1 MQPSRSSNQFPTTQ
15 DRHGDSN
22 NQQRQSQTP
31 RPRAEGAIARTVSEG
46 STTGKRKADE
56 VDSGTPPD
64 KKEHKTTFAADNRP
78 HRQSGTS
85 ASASTAPSSYTRKRA
100 RLSNASSPDARLRP
114 RAERSPGHRQH
125 QHQSSPSPSPR
136 AHVHRQHSSH
146 GRHDST
152 ASRTSRRSTGPGGT
166 MPFAAIFEP
175 PPEAGLRPPS
185 RATRPP
191 SRAASSI
198 RRHVPSVHRAPS
210 RISRSSMISGSSIPI
225 SALVAPRAPSVSIA
239 SQSRHFH
246 MRDPHRPP
254 RVHSTPWSLSL
265 PSPGDDE
272 YPRWQPW
279 KGEGASPIQAWIFFV
294 SFVLFPLWW
303 VGGFMLKV
311 PKTRRIGDTA
321 DLEKGKMPEAGT
333 HSRDDSVVLDDP
345 QVEHDARTWRTR
357 CRIMAVV
364 SLFTY
369 VPFIVC
375 IAVFAPH

>member
-1 MQPSRSSNQFPTTQ
+1 MQPSRSSSQFPTTRDSRQ
-15 DRHGDSN
+15 DSHD
-22 NQQRQSQTP
+22 RQPQPQTP
-31 RPRAEGAIARTVSEG
+31 QPRAEGAIARTVSEG

-56 VDSGTPPD
+56 VDSTPPD
-64 KKEHKTTFAADNRP
+64 KKEHKTTFAADTRP

-85 ASASTAPSSYTRKRA
+85 ASGSTAPSSYTRKRA

-114 RAERSPGHRQH
+114 RADRSGHRQ
-125 QHQSSPSPSPR
+125 QPTTPSPSR
-136 AHVHRQHSSH
+136 AHVHRQHSTH
-146 GRHDST
+146 GRTDST
-152 ASRTSRRSTGPGGT
+152 ASRASRRSSLPGA

-175 PPEAGLRPPS
+175 PQETANLRPPS
-185 RATRPP
+185 RSARPP
-191 SRAASSI
+191 SRAPSSV

-225 SALVAPRAPSVSIA
+225 SALVAPRAPSVSVA
-239 SQSRHFH
+239 SQSRQFH

-272 YPRWQPW
+272 YPWWKPW
-279 KGEGASPIQAWIFFV
+279 AGENASPPQAWIFFV

-303 VGGFMLKV
+303 VGGFVLRI
-311 PKTRRIGDTA
+311 PKTRRIGDA
-321 DLEKGKMPEAGT
+321 PDLEKGKMTEAGT
-333 HSRDDSVVLDDP
+333 HHSRDDSVVLDDP

-357 CRIMAVV
+357 CRIMAVI

-369 VPFIVC
+369 IPFIVC